1 MGEQLLIE
9 NGAPTLANL
18 KTASLFTVSA
28 KTPEEARR
36 LLEDWLPVLARK
48 GVSLEILRN
57 RGNSLLVYLYR
68 EGRLQRDLCQCLARE
83 RLCREGYRCENP
95 RQALET
101 LKKRLSESGE
111 FPHEIGLFL
120 GYPPEDVEGFIENRG
135 KNCKCVGCWKVYG
148 DPEQAVRQFARF
160 KKCREVYL
168 RLYQDGKKSLDQL
181 TVAS

>member
-28 KTPEEARR
+28 KTSEEARR

-48 GVSLEILRN
+48 GVSLEILRD

-68 EGRLQRDLCQCLARE
+68 EGRLRRDLCQCLARE

-148 DPEQAVRQFARF
+148 DEAAARHTFETWRRCTRIFSRRLAEGCPLEKLAVA
-160 KKCREVYL
+160 
-168 RLYQDGKKSLDQL
+168 G
-181 TVAS
+181 

>member
-48 GVSLEILRN
+48 GVSLEILRD

-68 EGRLQRDLCQCLARE
+68 ESRLRRDLCQCLARE

-101 LKKRLSESGE
+101 LKNGCRKAES
-111 FPHEIGLFL
+111 FPM
-120 GYPPEDVEGFIENRG
+120 
-135 KNCKCVGCWKVYG
+135 
-148 DPEQAVRQFARF
+148 
-160 KKCREVYL
+160 
-168 RLYQDGKKSLDQL
+168 KSACFWDIRRRM
-181 TVAS
+181 

>member
-48 GVSLEILRN
+48 GVSLEILRD

-83 RLCREGYRCENP
+83 RLCREGDVYK
-95 RQALET
+95 RQRYGRSGC
-101 LKKRLSESGE
+101 RL
-111 FPHEIGLFL
+111 
-120 GYPPEDVEGFIENRG
+120 R
-135 KNCKCVGCWKVYG
+135 
-148 DPEQAVRQFARF
+148 
-160 KKCREVYL
+160 
-168 RLYQDGKKSLDQL
+168 
-181 TVAS
+181 